1 MSNLRSAMKL
11 YQENGDPT
19 SSLREC
25 QKVWNQSSPSASV
38 EDGADKDDKSAAA
51 ASKMKNNDEVNNT
64 VGAASPSAQQLP
76 VSRQH
81 NEAILQNLSAQRQRS
96 RRVRP
101 RPSSFDG
108 NSANTN
114 DDNRVDAN
122 NNSTAD
128 DIVEIDEQ
136 QNSAAKSNNG
146 GGDLITVLNNI
157 LTTLSIKNH
166 QQMTNPPNGNN
177 DGQPL
182 NNNEEVQKLIAVYNL
197 SLAQYAQG
205 EYTEALN
212 ELGGVLFRWMDVI
225 SNVNTKSGDGNTKNG
240 GKNIKESDGENKP
253 MVQFKQKDG
262 TLLHFPLNSNYVT
275 SIMSILTSATFLF
288 LDCSLNVH
296 AGNGQGLMEA
306 GANNGDDIDEGKN
319 GIKSV
324 QDVLKWVEN
333 VILVY
338 AKQQINNDE
347 DEGMGS
353 GGDDDVLTADEVKF
367 KLHLY
372 KSRVLLQGTRGVSGK
387 QQQQQKM
394 DGETRARLAR
404 KELKNAM
411 DIYQNKLCVVVEDGG
426 GSEGKGGGGSN
437 FNEKGKSKGGG
448 GSKQR
453 RGKGNNHNQQQ
464 DTSETT
470 SISGSLVT
478 SASDGLWNEGKSGG
492 VARATFEG
500 MPNNKQQQ
508 QQQSQPQLAAAT
520 ASSSTTPA
528 ANKAKVK
535 KDTPGLHVRHES
547 VLYMKANLEYM
558 RGNTTKS
565 LKLCAEAR
573 TVGKKSRV
581 KTNGGGGQSEEN
593 GFAHNDAAAAN
604 GNKTDSTA
612 TEEDVETQM
621 ANDYDEA
628 IYYNN
633 LAMVHQSAGKI
644 HVASHYYSYAISY
657 MENVQL
663 PNDNY
668 FWSDGV
674 PRPNVTADI
683 LNNASLCAFQAHDYK
698 RAYECMAHCVML
710 SPSIFGERARCW
722 LRMAQSLIGI
732 YANQQWTTNSTESG
746 LINDISLL
754 ECNLGSEDD
763 MHNISSNPFP
773 RILSCLEKAQ
783 NLSSALKEGKDVDAD
798 LECFEASTLSLAYA
812 KLEIKDAAGALE
824 MCKVILG
831 TDNIAAI
838 AKEERSKYTSES
850 LRRRAMAR
858 LYACEAFCRL
868 GDPNS
873 ALFIVESESSLQ
885 CLASDISASNSTQ
898 HDAYAQFAT
907 RATASGTFS
916 STGSLDRSKLHASMT
931 SRVAENLTAD
941 KTKGNIDNVFEKRVH
956 LFSRLKEGDTDG
968 AIAILRS
975 GMGRV

>member
-1 MSNLRSAMKL
+1 
-11 YQENGDPT
+11 
-19 SSLREC
+19 
-25 QKVWNQSSPSASV
+25 
-38 EDGADKDDKSAAA
+38 
-51 ASKMKNNDEVNNT
+51 
-64 VGAASPSAQQLP
+64 
-76 VSRQH
+76 
-81 NEAILQNLSAQRQRS
+81 
-96 RRVRP
+96 
-101 RPSSFDG
+101 
-108 NSANTN
+108 
-114 DDNRVDAN
+114 
-122 NNSTAD
+122 
-128 DIVEIDEQ
+128 
-136 QNSAAKSNNG
+136 
-146 GGDLITVLNNI
+146 
-157 LTTLSIKNH
+157 
-166 QQMTNPPNGNN
+166 
-177 DGQPL
+177 
-182 NNNEEVQKLIAVYNL
+182 
-197 SLAQYAQG
+197 
-205 EYTEALN
+205 
-212 ELGGVLFRWMDVI
+212 
-225 SNVNTKSGDGNTKNG
+225 
-240 GKNIKESDGENKP
+240 
-253 MVQFKQKDG
+253 
-262 TLLHFPLNSNYVT
+262 
-275 SIMSILTSATFLF
+275 
-288 LDCSLNVH
+288 
-296 AGNGQGLMEA
+296 
-306 GANNGDDIDEGKN
+306 
-319 GIKSV
+319 
-324 QDVLKWVEN
+324 
-333 VILVY
+333 
-338 AKQQINNDE
+338 
-347 DEGMGS
+347 
-353 GGDDDVLTADEVKF
+353 
-367 KLHLY
+367 
-372 KSRVLLQGTRGVSGK
+372 
-387 QQQQQKM
+387 
-394 DGETRARLAR
+394 
-404 KELKNAM
+404 
-411 DIYQNKLCVVVEDGG
+411 
-426 GSEGKGGGGSN
+426 
-437 FNEKGKSKGGG
+437 
-448 GSKQR
+448 
-453 RGKGNNHNQQQ
+453 
-464 DTSETT
+464 
-470 SISGSLVT
+470 
-478 SASDGLWNEGKSGG
+478 
-492 VARATFEG
+492 

-528 ANKAKVK
+528 ANKVKVK
-535 KDTPGLHVRHES
+535 KDNPGLNVRHES

-573 TVGKKSRV
+573 TVGKKSRA

-593 GFAHNDAAAAN
+593 GFAHNDAAAN

-698 RAYECMAHCVML
+698 RAYECMAHCVTL

-732 YANQQWTTNSTESG
+732 YANQQWTTNSTESI
-746 LINDISLL
+746 LSNDTSLL

-763 MHNISSNPFP
+763 MHNISTNPFP
-773 RILSCLEKAQ
+773 RISSCLEKAQ
-783 NLSSALKEGKDVDAD
+783 NLSSAFKEGTDVDAD

-812 KLEIKDAAGALE
+812 KLELKDAAGALE

-941 KTKGNIDNVFEKRVH
+941 KTKGNVDNVFEKRVH